1 MGIKNRRVLPLSQQS
16 TGAVRGRKCPSPC
29 TVASSAPVSTA
40 AHSCAAADRVAEMSL
55 LNSRW
60 VMWERPT
67 ASAAH
72 STARCAMLL
81 LGGAA
86 ITPPM
91 PPGAGLMVTSIAVL
105 SFCRFPPGSAS
116 GAPLGELARQRLM
129 G

>member
-1 MGIKNRRVLPLSQQS
+1 
-16 TGAVRGRKCPSPC
+16 
-29 TVASSAPVSTA
+29 
-40 AHSCAAADRVAEMSL
+40 MSL

-105 SFCRFPPGSAS
+105 SFFSPMYQYCTKAFPRSGEGGCERREQTDEGAGGWRFP
-116 GAPLGELARQRLM
+116 
-129 G
+129 